1 MLKRGQIPISRT
13 IDAKISQTIFGLIN
27 RKNIVKFIYGY
38 IVVTLKFI
46 VQLSRLSTTKLVKNI
61 SEHEALK

>member
-38 IVVTLKFI
+38 IVVTKFI
-46 VQLSRLSTTKLVKNI
+46 DQLSRLSTTKLVKNI

>member
-38 IVVTLKFI
+38 IVVTKFI
-46 VQLSRLSTTKLVKNI
+46 DQLSRLSTTKLLKNI

>member
-38 IVVTLKFI
+38 IVVTKFI
-46 VQLSRLSTTKLVKNI
+46 DQLSRLSTTKLVKNV